1 MTDESCLPRF
11 QAITFKNYSVW
22 MALKKNPALSR
33 CSEQT
38 CLILWEEEDQIDL
51 TWQQKH
57 MDKINLRGSTRFNR
71 LFLLTWIIQDVSSVG
86 GSVWLP
92 DVFSKDFILEP
103 SGGLGSLHRNS
114 PAWCKPRQSFQKVL
128 LSSVWIKLGPQQP
141 SCSEAVLLKC
151 FWKVSMSL
159 CRATF
164 KPDVCNSTYLIL
176 CHNLNKWCALQAW
189 SWSPCQ
195 LFNSSMVTSCLHTCD
210 CIDTMCVCVYIN
222 GRLLGNVPLLFK

>member
-1 MTDESCLPRF
+1 MRSSSSKMTNESCLPQF

-22 MALKKNPALSR
+22 MAFKKNPALSL

-38 CLILWEEEDQIDL
+38 RLILWEEEDQIDL

-128 LSSVWIKLGPQQP
+128 FESNSDLYVKSIVGIWTTATILFWSCSIKMLLKSINKCVMQP
-141 SCSEAVLLKC
+141 SNL
-151 FWKVSMSL
+151 MS
-159 CRATF
+159 
-164 KPDVCNSTYLIL
+164 
-176 CHNLNKWCALQAW
+176 
-189 SWSPCQ
+189 
-195 LFNSSMVTSCLHTCD
+195 VTQH
-210 CIDTMCVCVYIN
+210 IWFFAII
-222 GRLLGNVPLLFK
+222 